1 MKSVP
6 WMYEH
11 CIFHNLFGITMFI
24 WGISFVS
31 TCIITEGLFAL
42 LSLYYIIWY
51 LMQHT
56 FVYHNDVKMLNGGI
70 VLWMECNMNLC
81 TVATQYCSG
90 EFNVYTTIFQLTW
103 YSQFSATIL
112 CPLLITKIQF
122 SNVTAY
128 KCESTNDTT
137 HAFGDQWGVNLYMLF
152 HSSLKQL
159 MVTGRT

>member
-1 MKSVP
+1 MHHYRRLV
-6 WMYEH
+6 
-11 CIFHNLFGITMFI
+11 CLVV
-24 WGISFVS
+24 FV
-31 TCIITEGLFAL
+31 
-42 LSLYYIIWY
+42 LYYMVSNAAYICISVNGMQHEPLHCCNTILHCCNTILQWY

-56 FVYHNDVKMLNGGI
+56 FVY
-70 VLWMECNMNLC
+70 LWMECNMNLC

-90 EFNVYTTIFQLTW
+90 EFNVYTTIFQLTS
-103 YSQFSATIL
+103 YLQFSATIL
-112 CPLLITKIQF
+112 CTLSISKIQF